1 MYKGEIMQ
9 AIDEIGYQAQ
19 IANLELK
26 ALAADT
32 RALLSDMRANH
43 LEKYRH
49 MIELPKETWARRAK
63 RKHSK

>member
-1 MYKGEIMQ
+1 MYKGESMQ

-32 RALLSDMRANH
+32 RALLADMRASH
-43 LEKYRH
+43 LEKYKY
-49 MIELPKETWARRAK
+49 MTELPKETWARRKARVK
-63 RKHSK
+63 